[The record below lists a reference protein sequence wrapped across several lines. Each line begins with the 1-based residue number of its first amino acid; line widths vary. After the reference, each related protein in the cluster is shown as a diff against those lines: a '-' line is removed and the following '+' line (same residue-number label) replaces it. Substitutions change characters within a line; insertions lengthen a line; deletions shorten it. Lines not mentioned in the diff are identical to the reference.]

1 MQIVSVADVYDAL
14 TSKRV
19 YKDAYALD
27 KAYDMI
33 LNGECG
39 VFSPKILECFKE
51 SKEEF
56 EEIALKYRED
66 DSQKN

>member
-1 MQIVSVADVYDAL
+1 
-14 TSKRV
+14 
-19 YKDAYALD
+19 
-27 KAYDMI
+27 MI